1 MSKAENSFVSGIKIV
16 FTDRDFRTIFISLF
30 IIGLSVGGFM
40 PYLTVWATNTL
51 HATSF
56 QAGFLFVPM
65 SIIGLIV
72 SFYLASLS
80 DKWGK
85 RKPFIIWALLI
96 GTISR
101 VPLAF
106 THSYAIALILLAIG
120 GFNAFSFFF
129 ALLNDF
135 IVKKEESK
143 SKAGTITGTVRMA
156 FSQGYIF
163 GPMLGALIID
173 HGGYTLLFLLSGL
186 LSLATLVW
194 VLFALKEES
203 SIPQTSVHASSKAP
217 AGIPSVLIAVFVA
230 ALFIF
235 AGDSGRSMY
244 LPLYVTDT
252 LKQSVSIVGIL
263 FTVTSV
269 FELVFMP
276 LGGYFSDK
284 IGVKRFFI
292 IGIACQVLYFILM
305 SLHLPLSG
313 LIALQV
319 FYAFILSAT
328 MGVGMVYAQSLA
340 PRQIGL
346 ATTAYMTAIQTS
358 AVVSSLAMGSL
369 VNVIPLPSTFYILA
383 VFAVVSGVM
392 FLFMK
397 QKSAEE
403 MT

>member
-1 MSKAENSFVSGIKIV
+1 MSKTENSFVSGIKIV

-106 THSYAIALILLAIG
+106 THSYTIALILLAIG

-135 IVKKEESK
+135 IVKKQESK
-143 SKAGTITGTVRMA
+143 SQAGTITGTVRMA

-186 LSLATLVW
+186 LSIATLGW
-194 VLFALKEES
+194 VLFALKEDS
-203 SIPQTSVHASSKAP
+203 MPQTSAHASSKAP

-244 LPLYVTDT
+244 LPLYITDT

-284 IGVKRFFI
+284 IGVKRFFV
-292 IGIACQVLYFILM
+292 IGISCQMLYFVLT

-369 VNVIPLPSTFYILA
+369 VSVIPLPSTFYILA

-397 QKSAEE
+397 QKPAEE
-403 MT
+403 MS

>member
-1 MSKAENSFVSGIKIV
+1 MSKTENSFVSGIKIV

-106 THSYAIALILLAIG
+106 THSYTIALILLAIG

-135 IVKKEESK
+135 IVKKQESK
-143 SKAGTITGTVRMA
+143 SQAGTITGTVRMA

-186 LSLATLVW
+186 LSLATLGW
-194 VLFALKEES
+194 VLFALKEDS
-203 SIPQTSVHASSKAP
+203 MPQTSAHASSKAP

-244 LPLYVTDT
+244 LPLYITDT

-284 IGVKRFFI
+284 IGVKRFFV
-292 IGIACQVLYFILM
+292 IGIAFQVLYFVLTG
-305 SLHLPLSG
+305 LHLPLSG

-369 VNVIPLPSTFYILA
+369 VSVIPLPSTFYILA

-397 QKSAEE
+397 QKPAEE
-403 MT
+403 MS

>member
-1 MSKAENSFVSGIKIV
+1 MRKAENSFMSGIKIV

-106 THSYAIALILLAIG
+106 THSYTIALILLAIG

-129 ALLNDF
+129 AVLNDF

-143 SKAGTITGTVRMA
+143 SQAGTITGTVRMA

-173 HGGYTLLFLLSGL
+173 HGGYALLFLLSGL

-194 VLFALKEES
+194 VLFALKEDS
-203 SIPQTSVHASSKAP
+203 MLQPSAHASSKTP

-244 LPLYVTDT
+244 LPLYITDT

-292 IGIACQVLYFILM
+292 IGISCQVLYFVLT

-369 VNVIPLPSTFYILA
+369 VSVIPLPSTFYILA
-383 VFAVVSGVM
+383 VFAIISGMM

-403 MT
+403 MS

>member
-1 MSKAENSFVSGIKIV
+1 MSKTENSFVSGIKIV

-106 THSYAIALILLAIG
+106 THSYTIALILLAIG

-135 IVKKEESK
+135 IVKKQESK
-143 SKAGTITGTVRMA
+143 SQAGTITGTVRMA

-186 LSLATLVW
+186 LSLATLGW
-194 VLFALKEES
+194 VLFALKEDS
-203 SIPQTSVHASSKAP
+203 MPQTSAHASSKAP

-244 LPLYVTDT
+244 LPLYITDT

-292 IGIACQVLYFILM
+292 IGIACQVLYFILT

-313 LIALQV
+313 LIVLQV

-369 VNVIPLPSTFYILA
+369 VSVIPLPSTFYILA
-383 VFAVVSGVM
+383 VFAVISGVM

-397 QKSAEE
+397 QKSAEK
-403 MT
+403 MS

>member
-1 MSKAENSFVSGIKIV
+1 MSKTENSFVSGIKIV

-106 THSYAIALILLAIG
+106 THSYTIALILLAIG

-135 IVKKEESK
+135 IVKKQESK
-143 SKAGTITGTVRMA
+143 SQAGTITGTVRMA

-186 LSLATLVW
+186 LSLATLGW
-194 VLFALKEES
+194 VLFALKEDS
-203 SIPQTSVHASSKAP
+203 MPQTSAHASSKAP

-244 LPLYVTDT
+244 LPLYITDT

-284 IGVKRFFI
+284 IGVKRFFV
-292 IGIACQVLYFILM
+292 IGIAFQVLYFVLT

-369 VNVIPLPSTFYILA
+369 VSVIPLPSTFYILA

-397 QKSAEE
+397 QKPAEE
-403 MT
+403 MS

>member
-1 MSKAENSFVSGIKIV
+1 MAKAENSFVSGIKIV
-16 FTDRDFRTIFISLF
+16 FTDRDLRTIFISLF

-40 PYLTVWATNTL
+40 PYLTVWATNAL

-106 THSYAIALILLAIG
+106 THSYTIALILLAIG

-143 SKAGTITGTVRMA
+143 SQAGTITGTVRMA

-186 LSLATLVW
+186 LSLVTLVW

-203 SIPQTSVHASSKAP
+203 VPQTSVHASSKAP

-284 IGVKRFFI
+284 IGVKRFFV
-292 IGIACQVLYFILM
+292 IGIACQVLYFILT

-383 VFAVVSGVM
+383 VFAIISGVM

-403 MT
+403 MS

>member
-1 MSKAENSFVSGIKIV
+1 MSKTENSFVSGIKIV
-16 FTDRDFRTIFISLF
+16 FTDRDFLTIFISLF

-106 THSYAIALILLAIG
+106 THSYTIALILLAIG

-135 IVKKEESK
+135 IVKKQESK
-143 SKAGTITGTVRMA
+143 SQAGTITGTVRMA

-186 LSLATLVW
+186 LSLATLGW
-194 VLFALKEES
+194 VLFALKEDS
-203 SIPQTSVHASSKAP
+203 MPQTSAHASSKAP

-244 LPLYVTDT
+244 LPLYITDT

-284 IGVKRFFI
+284 IGVKRSFI
-292 IGIACQVLYFILM
+292 IGIACQVLYFILT

-313 LIALQV
+313 LIVLQV

-383 VFAVVSGVM
+383 VFAVISGVM

-397 QKSAEE
+397 QKPAEE
-403 MT
+403 MS

>member
-106 THSYAIALILLAIG
+106 THSYTIALILLAIG

-135 IVKKEESK
+135 IVKKQENK
-143 SKAGTITGTVRMA
+143 SQAGTITGTVRMA

-194 VLFALKEES
+194 VLFALKEDS
-203 SIPQTSVHASSKAP
+203 MPQTSAHASSKAS
-217 AGIPSVLIAVFVA
+217 AGIPSVLIGVFVA

-244 LPLYVTDT
+244 LPLYITDT

-292 IGIACQVLYFILM
+292 IGIVFQVLYFVLT

-369 VNVIPLPSTFYILA
+369 ANVIPLPSTFYILA
-383 VFAVVSGVM
+383 VFAVISGVM

-403 MT
+403 MS

>member
-1 MSKAENSFVSGIKIV
+1 MSKTENSFVSGIKIV

-106 THSYAIALILLAIG
+106 THSYTIALILLAIG

-135 IVKKEESK
+135 IVKKQESK
-143 SKAGTITGTVRMA
+143 SQAGTITGTVRMA

-186 LSLATLVW
+186 LSLATLGW
-194 VLFALKEES
+194 VLFALKEDS
-203 SIPQTSVHASSKAP
+203 MPQTSVHASSKAP
-217 AGIPSVLIAVFVA
+217 AGIPSVLIAVFLA

-244 LPLYVTDT
+244 LPLYITDT

-292 IGIACQVLYFILM
+292 IGIACQVLYFILT

-313 LIALQV
+313 LIVLQV

-328 MGVGMVYAQSLA
+328 MGVGMVYAQSLS

-369 VNVIPLPSTFYILA
+369 VSVIPLPSTFYILA

-397 QKSAEE
+397 QKPAEE
-403 MT
+403 MS

>member
-1 MSKAENSFVSGIKIV
+1 MSKTENSFVSGIKIV

-106 THSYAIALILLAIG
+106 THSYTIALILLAIG

-135 IVKKEESK
+135 IVKKQESK
-143 SKAGTITGTVRMA
+143 SQAGTITGTVRMA

-186 LSLATLVW
+186 LSLATLGW
-194 VLFALKEES
+194 VLFALKEDS
-203 SIPQTSVHASSKAP
+203 MPQTSAHASSKAP

-244 LPLYVTDT
+244 LPLYITDK

-284 IGVKRFFI
+284 IGVKRFFV
-292 IGIACQVLYFILM
+292 IGISCQVLYFVLT

-369 VNVIPLPSTFYILA
+369 VSVIPLPSTFYILA

-397 QKSAEE
+397 QKPAEE
-403 MT
+403 MS

>member
-1 MSKAENSFVSGIKIV
+1 MSKTENSFVSGIKIV

-51 HATSF
+51 YATSF

-106 THSYAIALILLAIG
+106 THSYTIALILLAIG

-135 IVKKEESK
+135 IVKKQESK
-143 SKAGTITGTVRMA
+143 SQAGTITGTVRMA

-186 LSLATLVW
+186 LSLATLGW
-194 VLFALKEES
+194 VLFALKEDS
-203 SIPQTSVHASSKAP
+203 MPQTSAHASSKAP

-244 LPLYVTDT
+244 LPLYITDT

-284 IGVKRFFI
+284 IGVKRFFV
-292 IGIACQVLYFILM
+292 IGIACQVLYFVLT

-369 VNVIPLPSTFYILA
+369 VSVIPLPSTFYILA

-397 QKSAEE
+397 QKPAEE
-403 MT
+403 MS

>member
-1 MSKAENSFVSGIKIV
+1 MSKTENSFVSGIKIV
-16 FTDRDFRTIFISLF
+16 FTDRDFLTIFISLF

-106 THSYAIALILLAIG
+106 THSYTIALILLAIG

-135 IVKKEESK
+135 IVKKQESK
-143 SKAGTITGTVRMA
+143 SQAGTITGTVRMA

-186 LSLATLVW
+186 LSLATLGW
-194 VLFALKEES
+194 VLFALKEDS
-203 SIPQTSVHASSKAP
+203 MPQTSAHASSKAP

-244 LPLYVTDT
+244 LPLYITDT

-292 IGIACQVLYFILM
+292 IGIACQVLYFILT

-313 LIALQV
+313 LIVLQV

-369 VNVIPLPSTFYILA
+369 VSVIPLPSTFYILA

-397 QKSAEE
+397 QKPAEE
-403 MT
+403 MS

>member
-1 MSKAENSFVSGIKIV
+1 MSKTENSFVSGIKIV

-106 THSYAIALILLAIG
+106 THSYTIALILLAIG

-135 IVKKEESK
+135 IVKKQESK
-143 SKAGTITGTVRMA
+143 SQAGTITGTVRMA

-186 LSLATLVW
+186 LSLATLGW
-194 VLFALKEES
+194 VLFALKEDS
-203 SIPQTSVHASSKAP
+203 MPQTSAHASSKAP

-244 LPLYVTDT
+244 LPLYITDT

-284 IGVKRFFI
+284 IGVKRFFV
-292 IGIACQVLYFILM
+292 IGIACQVLYFVLT

-369 VNVIPLPSTFYILA
+369 VSVIPLPSTFYILA

-397 QKSAEE
+397 QKPVEE
-403 MT
+403 MS

>member
-1 MSKAENSFVSGIKIV
+1 MSKTENSFVSGIKIV
-16 FTDRDFRTIFISLF
+16 FTDRDFLTIFISLF

-106 THSYAIALILLAIG
+106 THSYTIALILLAIG
-120 GFNAFSFFF
+120 GFNAFSFFL

-135 IVKKEESK
+135 IVKKQESK
-143 SKAGTITGTVRMA
+143 SQAGTITGTVRMA

-186 LSLATLVW
+186 LSLATLGW
-194 VLFALKEES
+194 VLFALKEDS
-203 SIPQTSVHASSKAP
+203 MPQTSAHASSKAP

-244 LPLYVTDT
+244 LPLYITDT

-292 IGIACQVLYFILM
+292 IGIACQVLYFILT

-313 LIALQV
+313 LIVLQV
-319 FYAFILSAT
+319 FYAFVLSAT

-369 VNVIPLPSTFYILA
+369 VSVIPLPSTFYILA
-383 VFAVVSGVM
+383 VFAVISGVM

-403 MT
+403 MS

>member
-1 MSKAENSFVSGIKIV
+1 MSKTENSFVSGIKIV

-106 THSYAIALILLAIG
+106 THSYTIALILLAIG

-135 IVKKEESK
+135 IVKKQESK
-143 SKAGTITGTVRMA
+143 SQAGTITGTVRMA

-186 LSLATLVW
+186 LSLATLGW
-194 VLFALKEES
+194 VLFALKEDS
-203 SIPQTSVHASSKAP
+203 MPQTSAHASSKAP

-244 LPLYVTDT
+244 LPLYITDT

-284 IGVKRFFI
+284 IGVKRFFV
-292 IGIACQVLYFILM
+292 IGITCQVLYFVLT

-369 VNVIPLPSTFYILA
+369 VSVIPLPSTFYILA

-397 QKSAEE
+397 QKPAEE
-403 MT
+403 MS

>member
-217 AGIPSVLIAVFVA
+217 ARIPSVLIAVFVA

-263 FTVTSV
+263 FTLTSV

-292 IGIACQVLYFILM
+292 IGIACQVLYFILT

>member
-1 MSKAENSFVSGIKIV
+1 MSKTENSFVSGIKIV

-106 THSYAIALILLAIG
+106 THSYTIALILLAIG

-135 IVKKEESK
+135 IVKKQESK
-143 SKAGTITGTVRMA
+143 SQAGTITGTVRMA

-186 LSLATLVW
+186 LSLATLGW
-194 VLFALKEES
+194 VLFALKEDS
-203 SIPQTSVHASSKAP
+203 MPQTSAHASSKAP

-244 LPLYVTDT
+244 LPLYITDT

-284 IGVKRFFI
+284 IGVKRSFV
-292 IGIACQVLYFILM
+292 IGIACQVLYFVLT

-369 VNVIPLPSTFYILA
+369 VSVIPLPSTFYILA

-397 QKSAEE
+397 QKPAEE
-403 MT
+403 MS

>member
-1 MSKAENSFVSGIKIV
+1 MPNAENSFVSGIKIV

-106 THSYAIALILLAIG
+106 THSYTIALILLAIG

-143 SKAGTITGTVRMA
+143 SQAGTITGTIRMA

-173 HGGYTLLFLLSGL
+173 HGGYALLFLLSGL

-194 VLFALKEES
+194 VLFALKEDS
-203 SIPQTSVHASSKAP
+203 MLQPSAHASSKAS

-244 LPLYVTDT
+244 LPLYITDT

-292 IGIACQVLYFILM
+292 IGIACQVLYFVLT

-369 VNVIPLPSTFYILA
+369 VSVIPLPSTFYILA
-383 VFAVVSGVM
+383 VFAIISGVM

-403 MT
+403 MS

>member
-1 MSKAENSFVSGIKIV
+1 MSKTENSFVSGIKIV

-65 SIIGLIV
+65 SIIGLVV

-101 VPLAF
+101 MPLAF
-106 THSYAIALILLAIG
+106 THSYTIALVLLAIG

-135 IVKKEESK
+135 IVKKQESK
-143 SKAGTITGTVRMA
+143 SQAGTITGTVRMA

-186 LSLATLVW
+186 LSLATLGW
-194 VLFALKEES
+194 VLFALKEDS
-203 SIPQTSVHASSKAP
+203 MPQTSVHGSSKAP

-230 ALFIF
+230 ALFIL
-235 AGDSGRSMY
+235 R
-244 LPLYVTDT
+244 
-252 LKQSVSIVGIL
+252 
-263 FTVTSV
+263 
-269 FELVFMP
+269 
-276 LGGYFSDK
+276 
-284 IGVKRFFI
+284 
-292 IGIACQVLYFILM
+292 
-305 SLHLPLSG
+305 
-313 LIALQV
+313 
-319 FYAFILSAT
+319 
-328 MGVGMVYAQSLA
+328 
-340 PRQIGL
+340 
-346 ATTAYMTAIQTS
+346 
-358 AVVSSLAMGSL
+358 
-369 VNVIPLPSTFYILA
+369 VIPGVLCICHST
-383 VFAVVSGVM
+383 
-392 FLFMK
+392 
-397 QKSAEE
+397 
-403 MT
+403 

>member
-1 MSKAENSFVSGIKIV
+1 MSKTENSFVSGIKIV
-16 FTDRDFRTIFISLF
+16 FTDRDFLTIFISLF

-106 THSYAIALILLAIG
+106 THSYTIALILLAIG

-135 IVKKEESK
+135 IVKKQESK
-143 SKAGTITGTVRMA
+143 SQAGTITGTVRMA

-186 LSLATLVW
+186 LSLATLGW
-194 VLFALKEES
+194 VLFALKEDS
-203 SIPQTSVHASSKAP
+203 MPQTSAHASSKAP

-244 LPLYVTDT
+244 LPLYITDT

-292 IGIACQVLYFILM
+292 IGIACQVLYFILT

-313 LIALQV
+313 LIVLQV

-369 VNVIPLPSTFYILA
+369 VSVIPLPSTFYILA

-397 QKSAEE
+397 QKPAGE
-403 MT
+403 MS

>member
-1 MSKAENSFVSGIKIV
+1 M
-16 FTDRDFRTIFISLF
+16 
-30 IIGLSVGGFM
+30 
-40 PYLTVWATNTL
+40 
-51 HATSF
+51 
-56 QAGFLFVPM
+56 
-65 SIIGLIV
+65 
-72 SFYLASLS
+72 
-80 DKWGK
+80 
-85 RKPFIIWALLI
+85 
-96 GTISR
+96 
-101 VPLAF
+101 PLAF
-106 THSYAIALILLAIG
+106 THSYTIALILLAIG

-135 IVKKEESK
+135 IVKKQESK
-143 SKAGTITGTVRMA
+143 SQAGTITGTVRMA

-186 LSLATLVW
+186 LSLVTLVW

-203 SIPQTSVHASSKAP
+203 VPQTSAHASSKAP

-292 IGIACQVLYFILM
+292 IGIACQVLYFILT

-313 LIALQV
+313 LIALQI

-369 VNVIPLPSTFYILA
+369 VSVIPLPSTFYILA
-383 VFAVVSGVM
+383 VFAVISGVM

-403 MT
+403 MS

>member
-1 MSKAENSFVSGIKIV
+1 MSKTENSFVSGIKIV

-96 GTISR
+96 GNISR

-106 THSYAIALILLAIG
+106 THSYTIALILLAIG

-135 IVKKEESK
+135 IVKKQESK
-143 SKAGTITGTVRMA
+143 SQAGTITGTVRMA

-186 LSLATLVW
+186 LSLATLGW
-194 VLFALKEES
+194 VLFALKEDS
-203 SIPQTSVHASSKAP
+203 MPQTSAHASSKAP

-244 LPLYVTDT
+244 LPLYITDT

-284 IGVKRFFI
+284 IGVKRFFV
-292 IGIACQVLYFILM
+292 IGIACQVLYFVLT

-369 VNVIPLPSTFYILA
+369 VSVIPLPSTFYILA

-397 QKSAEE
+397 QKPAEE
-403 MT
+403 MS

>member
-1 MSKAENSFVSGIKIV
+1 MSKTENSFVSGIKIV

-85 RKPFIIWALLI
+85 RKPFIIWTLLI

-106 THSYAIALILLAIG
+106 THSYTIALILLAIG

-135 IVKKEESK
+135 IVKKQESK
-143 SKAGTITGTVRMA
+143 SQAGTITGTVRMA

-186 LSLATLVW
+186 LSLATLGW
-194 VLFALKEES
+194 VLFALKEDS
-203 SIPQTSVHASSKAP
+203 MPQTSVHASSKAP
-217 AGIPSVLIAVFVA
+217 AGIPSVLIAVFLA

-244 LPLYVTDT
+244 LPLYITDT

-292 IGIACQVLYFILM
+292 IGIACQVLYFILT

-313 LIALQV
+313 LIVLQV

-328 MGVGMVYAQSLA
+328 MGVGMVYAQSLS

-369 VNVIPLPSTFYILA
+369 VSVIPLPSTFYILA
-383 VFAVVSGVM
+383 VFSVISGVM

-403 MT
+403 MS

>member
-203 SIPQTSVHASSKAP
+203 SIPQTPAHASSKAP

-263 FTVTSV
+263 FSVTSV

-276 LGGYFSDK
+276 LGGYLSDK

-292 IGIACQVLYFILM
+292 IGIACQVLYFILT

-369 VNVIPLPSTFYILA
+369 VNVIRLPSTFYILA
-383 VFAVVSGVM
+383 VFAVISGVM

>member
-106 THSYAIALILLAIG
+106 THSYTIALILLAIG

-203 SIPQTSVHASSKAP
+203 SIPQTLAHASSKAP
-217 AGIPSVLIAVFVA
+217 ARIPSVLIAVFVA

-284 IGVKRFFI
+284 IGVKRFFV
-292 IGIACQVLYFILM
+292 IGIACQVLYFILT

-383 VFAVVSGVM
+383 VFAVISGVM

>member
-1 MSKAENSFVSGIKIV
+1 MSKTENSFVSGIKIV

-106 THSYAIALILLAIG
+106 THSYTIALILLAIG

-135 IVKKEESK
+135 IVKKQESK
-143 SKAGTITGTVRMA
+143 SQAGTITGTVRMA

-186 LSLATLVW
+186 LSLATLGW
-194 VLFALKEES
+194 VLFALKED
-203 SIPQTSVHASSKAP
+203 SIPQTSAHASSKAP

-244 LPLYVTDT
+244 LPLYITDT

-284 IGVKRFFI
+284 IGVKRFFV
-292 IGIACQVLYFILM
+292 IGITCQVLYFVLT

-369 VNVIPLPSTFYILA
+369 VSVIPLPSTFYILA

-397 QKSAEE
+397 QKPAEE
-403 MT
+403 MS

>member
-1 MSKAENSFVSGIKIV
+1 MSKTENSFVSGIKIV

-106 THSYAIALILLAIG
+106 THSYTIALILLAIG

-135 IVKKEESK
+135 IVKKQESK
-143 SKAGTITGTVRMA
+143 SQAGTITGTVRMA

-186 LSLATLVW
+186 LSLATLGW
-194 VLFALKEES
+194 VLFALKEDS
-203 SIPQTSVHASSKAP
+203 MPQTSAHASSKAP

-244 LPLYVTDT
+244 LPLYITDT

-284 IGVKRFFI
+284 IGVKRFFV
-292 IGIACQVLYFILM
+292 IGISFQVLYFVLT

-369 VNVIPLPSTFYILA
+369 VSVIPLPSTFYILA

-397 QKSAEE
+397 QKPAEE
-403 MT
+403 MS

>member
-1 MSKAENSFVSGIKIV
+1 MSKTENSFVSSIKIV

-106 THSYAIALILLAIG
+106 THSYTIALILLAIG

-135 IVKKEESK
+135 IVKKQESK
-143 SKAGTITGTVRMA
+143 SQAGTITGTVRMA

-186 LSLATLVW
+186 LSLATLGW
-194 VLFALKEES
+194 VLFALKEDS
-203 SIPQTSVHASSKAP
+203 MPQTSAHASSKAP

-244 LPLYVTDT
+244 LPLYITDT

-284 IGVKRFFI
+284 IGVKRFFV
-292 IGIACQVLYFILM
+292 IGIACQVLYFVLT

-369 VNVIPLPSTFYILA
+369 VSVIPLPSTFYILA

-397 QKSAEE
+397 QKPVEE
-403 MT
+403 MS

>member
-1 MSKAENSFVSGIKIV
+1 MSKTENSFVSGIKIV

-106 THSYAIALILLAIG
+106 THSYTIALILLAIG

-135 IVKKEESK
+135 IVKKQESK
-143 SKAGTITGTVRMA
+143 SQAGTITGTVRMA

-186 LSLATLVW
+186 LSLATLGW
-194 VLFALKEES
+194 VLFALKEDS
-203 SIPQTSVHASSKAP
+203 MPQTSVHASSKAP
-217 AGIPSVLIAVFVA
+217 AGIPSVLIAVFLA

-244 LPLYVTDT
+244 LPLYITDT

-292 IGIACQVLYFILM
+292 IGIACQVLYFILT

-313 LIALQV
+313 LIVLQV

-328 MGVGMVYAQSLA
+328 MGVGMVYAQSLS

-369 VNVIPLPSTFYILA
+369 VSVIPLPSTFYILA
-383 VFAVVSGVM
+383 VFSVISGVM

-397 QKSAEE
+397 QKSAE
-403 MT
+403 

>member
-1 MSKAENSFVSGIKIV
+1 MSKTENSFVSGIKIV

-65 SIIGLIV
+65 SIIGLVV

-101 VPLAF
+101 MPLAF
-106 THSYAIALILLAIG
+106 THSYTVALILLAIG

-135 IVKKEESK
+135 IVKKEDSK
-143 SKAGTITGTVRMA
+143 SQAGTITGTVRMA

-194 VLFALKEES
+194 VLFALKEDS
-203 SIPQTSVHASSKAP
+203 MPQTSAHASSKAP
-217 AGIPSVLIAVFVA
+217 VGIPSVLIAVFVA

-244 LPLYVTDT
+244 LPLYITDT
-252 LKQSVSIVGIL
+252 LKQSVSTVGIL

-292 IGIACQVLYFILM
+292 IGIACQVLYFILT

-313 LIALQV
+313 LIVLQV

-328 MGVGMVYAQSLA
+328 MGVGMVYAQSLS

-369 VNVIPLPSTFYILA
+369 VSVIPLPSTFYILA
-383 VFAVVSGVM
+383 VFSVISGVM

-403 MT
+403 MS

>member
-30 IIGLSVGGFM
+30 IIGLSVGSFM

-72 SFYLASLS
+72 SFYLALLS

-106 THSYAIALILLAIG
+106 THSYTIALILLAIG

-135 IVKKEESK
+135 IVKKQESK
-143 SKAGTITGTVRMA
+143 SQAGTITGTVRMA

-186 LSLATLVW
+186 LSLATLGW
-194 VLFALKEES
+194 VLFALKEDS
-203 SIPQTSVHASSKAP
+203 MPQTSAHAPSKAP

-244 LPLYVTDT
+244 LPLYITDT

-292 IGIACQVLYFILM
+292 IGIACQVLYFVLT

-369 VNVIPLPSTFYILA
+369 VSVIQLPSTFYILA
-383 VFAVVSGVM
+383 VFAAISGVM

-397 QKSAEE
+397 QKSSQE
-403 MT
+403 MN

>member
-65 SIIGLIV
+65 SIIGLVV

-106 THSYAIALILLAIG
+106 THSYTIALILLAIG

-135 IVKKEESK
+135 IVKKEDSK
-143 SKAGTITGTVRMA
+143 SQAGTITGTVRMA

-194 VLFALKEES
+194 VLFALKEDS
-203 SIPQTSVHASSKAP
+203 MPQTSAHASSKAP

-244 LPLYVTDT
+244 LPLYITDT

-263 FTVTSV
+263 FTVTSI

-284 IGVKRFFI
+284 VGVKRFFI
-292 IGIACQVLYFILM
+292 IGIACQVLYFVLT

-369 VNVIPLPSTFYILA
+369 VSVIPLPSTFYILA
-383 VFAVVSGVM
+383 VFAVISGVM
-392 FLFMK
+392 FLLMK
-397 QKSAEE
+397 QKSAGE
-403 MT
+403 MS

>member
-106 THSYAIALILLAIG
+106 THSYTIALILLAIG

-135 IVKKEESK
+135 IVKKEESN
-143 SKAGTITGTVRMA
+143 SQAGTITGTVRMA

-194 VLFALKEES
+194 VLFALKEDS
-203 SIPQTSVHASSKAP
+203 MPQTSAHASSKAP

-244 LPLYVTDT
+244 LPLYITDT

-292 IGIACQVLYFILM
+292 IGIACQVLYFILT
-305 SLHLPLSG
+305 SLHLTLSG

-346 ATTAYMTAIQTS
+346 ATTAYMTAMQTS

-369 VNVIPLPSTFYILA
+369 VSVIPLPSTFYILA
-383 VFAVVSGVM
+383 VFAVISGVM

-403 MT
+403 MS

>member
-1 MSKAENSFVSGIKIV
+1 MSKTENSFVSGIKIV

-65 SIIGLIV
+65 SIIGLVI

-85 RKPFIIWALLI
+85 RRPFIIWALLI

-101 VPLAF
+101 MPLAF
-106 THSYAIALILLAIG
+106 THSYTIAFVLLAIG

-135 IVKKEESK
+135 IVKKQESK
-143 SKAGTITGTVRMA
+143 SQAGTITGTVRMA

-186 LSLATLVW
+186 LSLATLGW
-194 VLFALKEES
+194 VLFALKEDS
-203 SIPQTSVHASSKAP
+203 MPQTSVHGCSKAP

-244 LPLYVTDT
+244 LPLYITDT

-292 IGIACQVLYFILM
+292 IGIACQVLYFILT

-313 LIALQV
+313 LIVLQV

-328 MGVGMVYAQSLA
+328 MGVGMVYAQSLS

-369 VNVIPLPSTFYILA
+369 VSVIPLPSTFYILA
-383 VFAVVSGVM
+383 VFSVISGVM

-403 MT
+403 MS

>member
-1 MSKAENSFVSGIKIV
+1 MSKTENSFVSGIKIV

-106 THSYAIALILLAIG
+106 THSYTIALILLAIG

-143 SKAGTITGTVRMA
+143 PQAGTITGTVRMA

-186 LSLATLVW
+186 LSLVTLVW

-203 SIPQTSVHASSKAP
+203 VPQTSVHASSKAP

-244 LPLYVTDT
+244 LPLYITDT

-292 IGIACQVLYFILM
+292 IGIACQVLYFILT

-383 VFAVVSGVM
+383 VFAVISGVM

-403 MT
+403 MS

>member
-106 THSYAIALILLAIG
+106 THSYTIALILLAIG

-135 IVKKEESK
+135 IVKKQESK
-143 SKAGTITGTVRMA
+143 SQAGTITGTVRMA

-203 SIPQTSVHASSKAP
+203 SIPQTSAHASSKAP
-217 AGIPSVLIAVFVA
+217 ARIPSVLIAVFVA

-284 IGVKRFFI
+284 IGVKRFFV
-292 IGIACQVLYFILM
+292 IGIACQVLYFILT

-346 ATTAYMTAIQTS
+346 ATTAYMMAIQTS

-383 VFAVVSGVM
+383 VFAVISGVM

>member
-1 MSKAENSFVSGIKIV
+1 MSKTENSFVSGIKIV

-106 THSYAIALILLAIG
+106 THSYTIALILLAIG

-135 IVKKEESK
+135 IVKKQESK
-143 SKAGTITGTVRMA
+143 SQAGTITGTVRMA

-186 LSLATLVW
+186 LSLATLGW
-194 VLFALKEES
+194 VLFALKEDS
-203 SIPQTSVHASSKAP
+203 MPQTSAHASSKAP

-244 LPLYVTDT
+244 LPLYITDT

-292 IGIACQVLYFILM
+292 IGIACQVLYFILT

-313 LIALQV
+313 LIVLQV

-328 MGVGMVYAQSLA
+328 MGVGMVYAQSLS

-369 VNVIPLPSTFYILA
+369 VSVIPLPSTFYILA
-383 VFAVVSGVM
+383 VFAVISGVM

-397 QKSAEE
+397 QKSAEK
-403 MT
+403 MS

>member
-1 MSKAENSFVSGIKIV
+1 MSKTENSFVSGIKIV

-106 THSYAIALILLAIG
+106 THSYTIALILLAIG

-135 IVKKEESK
+135 IVKKQESK
-143 SKAGTITGTVRMA
+143 SQAGTITGTVRMA

-186 LSLATLVW
+186 LSLATLGW
-194 VLFALKEES
+194 VLFALKEDS
-203 SIPQTSVHASSKAP
+203 MPQTSAHASSKAP

-244 LPLYVTDT
+244 LPLYITDT

-284 IGVKRFFI
+284 IGVKRFFV
-292 IGIACQVLYFILM
+292 IGIYFQVLYFVLT

-369 VNVIPLPSTFYILA
+369 VSVIPLPSTFYILA

-397 QKSAEE
+397 QKPAEE
-403 MT
+403 MS